1 MEYKNLNQIPTYPEY
16 NYDNADDID
25 RDMEY
30 MKEMYP
36 KAVRAIQRE
45 VDEECDKLEY
55 DGSCMFDEHPS
66 CEHLGTI
73 VDVIYDRILESNP
86 DGFFMQAEQ
95 VIPPRQP
102 GQLPPWGPPPFRPL
116 VGPPMGPG
124 PGRPGQPSRP
134 PQPSRPSR
142 PPRPDFRPDGSPD
155 WLRHLISVLLY
166 NEMMQ
171 RRRRYRRRKRPY
183 QGF

>member
-25 RDMEY
+25 RDIDY
-30 MKEMYP
+30 MKQLCP
-36 KAVRAIQRE
+36 KAVRAIQQE

-66 CEHLGTI
+66 CEHLDTI
-73 VDVIYDRILESNP
+73 VDAIYDRILESSP
-86 DGFFMQAEQ
+86 DRFSMQSLQ
-95 VIPPRQP
+95 VLPQRQP
-102 GQLPPWGPPPFRPL
+102 GQQPPWGPPPF
-116 VGPPMGPG
+116 
-124 PGRPGQPSRP
+124 RP

-155 WLRHLISVLLY
+155 WLRYLISTLLY
-166 NEMMQ
+166 NEMAQ

-183 QGF
+183 QSY